1 MVSEQQ
7 ATVPEI
13 TAETSAAAD
22 VVADVQRDE
31 LKRRSVHGA
40 AATVVAQG
48 IRFVLQFGSQVVLA
62 RLLAPAEFGLVA
74 MVTPI
79 VGFLQIFGDMGLL
92 PATVQK
98 PTISQRELSGLFWVN
113 LAVSAAL
120 AVLVIA
126 CSPGVAWLYGEPRAA
141 GVTACLGAL
150 LLLAGLSAQPMALM
164 TRRLRFLPLAA
175 IDIAASAAAATAG
188 IAAATAD
195 LGYWSLVLMQAA
207 NSLTVLV
214 LAWSFAG
221 WRPTRPQRVAGLVS
235 LLHFGGDVTA
245 FNVVNYFSYNLDN
258 VLIGAT
264 WGEAPL
270 GLYSRGFRLM
280 LIPVSQIVLPFA
292 RVAVPLLSR
301 LHDSPEKY
309 RAAYTKMLGATLL
322 ATTPGIAFAVVL
334 AHQLVVTVLGQR
346 WEAAAPIFAWLGV
359 SALAVPINLSASW
372 LFISQN
378 RTRLQLAWSCIGTT
392 IVVVAFLV
400 GLPWG
405 VVGVAASTACFVW
418 LLQAPLLWWGVTRE
432 GPVRLADLGR
442 AFYPAFLAG
451 AASFGALWLAKDAL
465 AGLGGVGL
473 PLALVA
479 SYVVHAAT
487 LACLPE
493 GNRTLRELWDL
504 RSMFGR
510 SAI

>member
-1 MVSEQQ
+1 VVTEQQ
-7 ATVPEI
+7 AIVAEI
-13 TAETSAAAD
+13 APGPDGVAD
-22 VVADVQRDE
+22 AVADVERSE

-48 IRFVLQFGSQVVLA
+48 IRFVLQFGSQVALA
-62 RLLAPAEFGLVA
+62 RLLVPADFGLVA
-74 MVTPI
+74 MVTPV

-92 PATVQK
+92 LATVQK
-98 PTISQRELSGLFWVN
+98 ATISQRELSGLFWVN

-120 AVLVIA
+120 ALLVVA
-126 CSPGVAWLYGEPRAA
+126 CSPGVAWFYGEPRAE

-150 LLLAGLSAQPMALM
+150 LLLGGLSAQPMALM
-164 TRRLRFLPLAA
+164 NRTLRFVPLAA
-175 IDIAASAAAATAG
+175 IDIAGAVSAAAVG
-188 IAAATAD
+188 IAAATSG
-195 LGYWSLVLMQAA
+195 LGYWSLVVMQAA
-207 NSLTVLV
+207 NALTVLV
-214 LAWSFAG
+214 LAWVVAG
-221 WRPTRPQRVAGLVS
+221 WRPSRPRRVAGIVS
-235 LLHFGGDVTA
+235 LLRFGGHVTA

-270 GLYSRGFRLM
+270 GLYNRGFRLM
-280 LIPVSQIVLPFA
+280 LVPIMQVVLPFA

-309 RAAYTKMLGATLL
+309 RAAYAKMLRAALL
-322 ATTPGIAFAVVL
+322 ATTPGIAFAIVM
-334 AHQLVVTVLGQR
+334 AHALIVTVLGQR

-359 SALAVPINLSASW
+359 CALAAPINLSASW
-372 LFISQN
+372 LFVSQN
-378 RTRLQLAWSCIGTT
+378 RPRQQLGWSCVGTA
-392 IVVVAFLV
+392 IMVVAFLV

-405 VVGVAASTACFVW
+405 VVGVAMATACFVW

-432 GPVRLADLGR
+432 GPVRIEDLGR

-451 AASFGALWLAKDAL
+451 AVSFATLWLAKPAL
-465 AGLGGVGL
+465 LGMGAVGL
-473 PLALVA
+473 PLALA
-479 SYVVHAAT
+479 ISYVVHVVT

-510 SAI
+510 GAI